1 MNVMNYENNEI
12 TIRTATVQDA
22 KKLLEIYAPYVE
34 HTAITFEYEVP
45 TVDEFR
51 RRIENVLRKY
61 PYLVAEKD
69 GELLGY
75 AYAGPFKER
84 AAYDWAVE
92 TSIYVREDLKRKGIG
107 SLLYNALEDA
117 LKKQG
122 ILNVN
127 ACIAY
132 TENENDYLTNDSVRY
147 HEKFGYK
154 TVAHFHKCGYKNNT
168 WYDMVWMEK
177 FIGEH
182 LEIQPDVKPFWEC

>member
-1 MNVMNYENNEI
+1 MNYENNEI

>member
-1 MNVMNYENNEI
+1 MNYENNEI

-92 TSIYVREDLKRKGIG
+92 TSIYVRMDLKRRGIG
-107 SLLYNALEDA
+107 SLLYNALEEA

-182 LEIQPDVKPFWEC
+182 LESQPDVKPFREC